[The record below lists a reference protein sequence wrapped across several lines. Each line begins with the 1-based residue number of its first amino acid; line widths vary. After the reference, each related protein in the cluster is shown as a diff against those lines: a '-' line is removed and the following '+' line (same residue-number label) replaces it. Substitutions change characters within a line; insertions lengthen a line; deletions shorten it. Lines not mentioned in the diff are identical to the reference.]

1 MSQRIPIYIPTFIS
15 DQNYNPSR
23 VLPHIYFYNGLIDCQ
38 TYYIESGSLTTAG
51 TSYAQTAF
59 PYFDNYNVVTG
70 SYPTSDSLSLLFFNE
85 NASYGQTPTNT
96 LYSTYWSQYVE
107 LLYNPRTRLLNAS
120 AIIPLADYFQM
131 ELNDIVEWRGNYYHL
146 RAINDY
152 NLSNGECSIQLLG
165 PVIGDVVANQIPG
178 IACNFDYTLSTAP
191 PDFIT
196 ITLTDAGA
204 NSGPTYDVYT
214 SPDGVNFTFLQNV
227 TLSNVGDSV
236 VLLFPE
242 SAVVCKLVNINSSC
256 SNSIVHV
263 IPGSLAGDFSFDFS
277 QLDFN

>member
-1 MSQRIPIYIPTFIS
+1 MSQIIPINIPTFIS
-15 DQNYNPSR
+15 DQNYNPTR
-23 VLPHIYFYNGLIDCQ
+23 VLPHIYFYNGLLDCQ
-38 TYYIESGSLTTAG
+38 TYYIESGSLTAEGFTRELN
-51 TSYAQTAF
+51 QF

-85 NASYGQTPTNT
+85 QAAYGQTPTET
-96 LYSTYWSQYVE
+96 LYSTYWSKYVE
-107 LLYNPRTRLLNAS
+107 LLYNPRTRLFNAS

-131 ELNDIVEWRGNYYHL
+131 ELNDIVEWRSNYYHL

-152 NLSNGECSIQLLG
+152 NLSNGECNIQFLG
-165 PVIGDVVANQIPG
+165 PVIGDVVANQIPS
-178 IACNFDYTLSTAP
+178 IACNFDYSLSTAP

-196 ITLTDAGA
+196 ITLIDDGA
-204 NSGPTYDVYT
+204 NSGPIYEVYS

-227 TLSNVGDSV
+227 TLTDVGDTAV
-236 VLLFPE
+236 VLFPE
-242 SAVVCKLVNINSSC
+242 NGVVCKLVNINSNC